1 MLKNIKC
8 QCGWDETLDVVDG
21 EYIECPECECTYMV
35 NFNEQR
41 ISYTTYSKCK
51 ICGELYENNQL
62 IVEYNFIK
70 TTGSDGMI
78 GVKGIS
84 KAYFTKDSDGKYVF
98 DHIEEVSS
106 EDFNYN

>member
-8 QCGWDETLDVVDG
+8 QCGWEETLDVIDG

-41 ISYTTYSKCK
+41 ISYTAYSKCK

-62 IVEYNFIK
+62 INDMCSYCN
-70 TTGSDGMI
+70 
-78 GVKGIS
+78 
-84 KAYFTKDSDGKYVF
+84 YV
-98 DHIEEVSS
+98 
-106 EDFNYN
+106 NKRGNK